1 VLRGHWVLGNLLGTP
16 PPPPPANIPNL
27 KENTVS
33 ETLPMRARLS
43 AHRAN
48 AACASCHD
56 LMDPVGFALE
66 NFDAIGRWR
75 LSESGLPIDAS
86 GGLPD
91 GSRFTGVTGLE
102 DALLEHPDLF
112 VGTVTEKLLTFAL
125 GRGIRE
131 QDAPAIRRIVR
142 DARREG
148 NRFSSI
154 VVGIVQSTPFTHRR
168 TP

>member
-1 VLRGHWVLGNLLGTP
+1 
-16 PPPPPANIPNL
+16 
-27 KENTVS
+27 
-33 ETLPMRARLS
+33 
-43 AHRAN
+43 
-48 AACASCHD
+48 
-56 LMDPVGFALE
+56 MDPLGFALE

-75 LSESGLPIDAS
+75 LSENGLPIDAS

-102 DALLEHPDLF
+102 DALLRHPDLF
-112 VGTVTEKLLTFAL
+112 VGTMTEKLLIFAL

-131 QDAPAIRRIVR
+131 QDAPSVRRIVR
-142 DARREG
+142 DARRDG

-154 VVGIVQSTPFTHRR
+154 VVGIAKSTPFTLRK